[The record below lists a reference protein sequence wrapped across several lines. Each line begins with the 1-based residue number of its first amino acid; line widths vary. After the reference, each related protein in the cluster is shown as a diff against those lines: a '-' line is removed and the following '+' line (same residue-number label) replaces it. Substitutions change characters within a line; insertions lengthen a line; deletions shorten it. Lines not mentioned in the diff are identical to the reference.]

1 MSATTSTAP
10 APEDRFDPTFLRLSA
25 GTVYFFF
32 GFLKFYTD
40 LSPAEVLASQTVMKM
55 TFHIVDAET
64 ALYLLALMEVG
75 IGLCFL
81 FNFGMRWMFF
91 VFLGHQAAT
100 FMPLFIFPELCFKI
114 APFAPNMEGQYILKN
129 LISVA
134 AGWTVMLPAVKKAWA
149 KKPAETGQ
157 TVELRAPRPA
167 LPVPAVAAVNGA
179 TPTIAATPAR
189 SAHLTH

>member
-1 MSATTSTAP
+1 MNEAHAIPAP
-10 APEDRFDPTFLRLSA
+10 AREEDRYDPTFLRLSA

-55 TFHIVDAET
+55 SFHIFDAEM
-64 ALYLLALMEVG
+64 ALYLLALMECG

-100 FMPLFIFPELCFKI
+100 FMPLFIYPELCFKI
-114 APFAPNMEGQYILKN
+114 APFAPTMEGQYIFKN

-134 AGWTVMLPAVKKAWA
+134 AGWTVMLPAVKKAWRRQPVASIARASQPAPAPAFGA
-149 KKPAETGQ
+149 K
-157 TVELRAPRPA
+157 
-167 LPVPAVAAVNGA
+167 AA
-179 TPTIAATPAR
+179 
-189 SAHLTH
+189 

>member
-1 MSATTSTAP
+1 MNEAHAIPAP
-10 APEDRFDPTFLRLSA
+10 AREEDRYDPTFLRLSA

-55 TFHIVDAET
+55 SFHIFDAEM
-64 ALYLLALMEVG
+64 ALYLLALMECG

-100 FMPLFIFPELCFKI
+100 FMPLFIYPELCFKI
-114 APFAPNMEGQYILKN
+114 APFEVMVPPDGQPVVAEVQSKRHAPVQEF
-129 LISVA
+129 VA
-134 AGWTVMLPAVKKAWA
+134 AQLADTARRNP
-149 KKPAETGQ
+149 
-157 TVELRAPRPA
+157 RALAQNDRH
-167 LPVPAVAAVNGA
+167 VRVATERLGPHV
-179 TPTIAATPAR
+179 
-189 SAHLTH
+189 